1 MSGHLCPTCGQ
12 PTHHTPVS
20 EAAWR
25 SIEQRAGSAG
35 IAVSRDFTPAGEP
48 RFTAIWGLVEREY
61 SDLDLLAAFIA
72 GASAVVQAER
82 G

>member
-1 MSGHLCPTCGQ
+1 MSSHLCPTCGQ
-12 PTHHTPVS
+12 PTRHPPVA

-35 IAVSRDFTPAGEP
+35 VAVSRDFTPAGEP
-48 RFTAIWGLVEREY
+48 RFSAMWGLVEREY
-61 SDLDLLAAFIA
+61 SDFGALAAFIA